1 MTKQVNALTARI
13 DAYEAAEHAF
23 AEKGGYDFDYKT
35 ATRAAAARHTR
46 EEEALTALFDALE
59 KEVEYDYEAQ
69 RFVRPETN
77 QVRSSR
83 GRKAQAPLPTAA
95 PSVPL
100 AKDAV
105 IEYPEMTQA
114 RLEYANGYVKSGMAC
129 ERFVDAMEAAFG
141 ADWYA
146 VARLSAAERKALSG
160 NEKARAEGVVHARKM
175 LRAAVLAAGHAEKGA
190 DMPWSR
196 ARNLAKAR
204 AGEVKAPAKRGA
216 RTTTGKAKPAS
227 KAKPL
232 TLKAQV
238 SAAFL
243 QAYVLASKDGAAEN
257 VVNATEYLRE
267 ACALL
272 GLDVAKLEDKAD
284 DAANK

>member
-1 MTKQVNALTARI
+1 MQNQNELFAAFTAFM
-13 DAYEAAEHAF
+13 ASQQEAAPAK
-23 AEKGGYDFDYKT
+23 ANP
-35 ATRAAAARHTR
+35 
-46 EEEALTALFDALE
+46 
-59 KEVEYDYEAQ
+59 VS
-69 RFVRPETN
+69 N
-77 QVRSSR
+77 R
-83 GRKAQAPLPTAA
+83 GSRKAERKQRAPLPTAA
-95 PSVPL
+95 PSAPL

-114 RLEYANGYVKSGMAC
+114 RLEYANGYVKNGMAC
-129 ERFVDAMEAAFG
+129 ARYVDAMEAAFG

-160 NEKARAEGVVHARKM
+160 NEKARAEGIVHARKM

-196 ARNLAKAR
+196 ARNLAKVR
-204 AGEVKAPAKRGA
+204 AGDVKAPAKRGA
-216 RTTTGKAKPAS
+216 RTTTGKAKVAP
-227 KAKPL
+227 KAKPP

-238 SAAFL
+238 SAAFV
-243 QAYVLASKDGAAEN
+243 QAYVLASKEGASEN

>member
-1 MTKQVNALTARI
+1 M
-13 DAYEAAEHAF
+13 
-23 AEKGGYDFDYKT
+23 
-35 ATRAAAARHTR
+35 
-46 EEEALTALFDALE
+46 
-59 KEVEYDYEAQ
+59 
-69 RFVRPETN
+69 TN
-77 QVRSSR
+77 QTELFAAFTAFMASQGEAKANHVSTGKAKAKAAPKVR
-83 GRKAQAPLPTAA
+83 APLPTAA

-114 RLEYANGYVKSGMAC
+114 RLEYANGYVKNGMAC
-129 ERFVDAMEAAFG
+129 ARFVDAMEAAFG

-160 NEKARAEGVVHARKM
+160 NEKARADGVTHARKM
-175 LRAAVLAAGHAEKGA
+175 LRAAVIAAGHAEKGA

-232 TLKAQV
+232 TVAQEV
-238 SAAFL
+238 ARAFVRT
-243 QAYVLASKDGAAEN
+243 YVLASKDGASEN
-257 VVNATEYLRE
+257 VVNATEHLRE
-267 ACALL
+267 ACILM
-272 GLDVAKLEDKAD
+272 GLKVAVLEDIGD
-284 DAANK
+284 DVVSGKKVDVGARVK